1 MSSEQP
7 ETAGYVVDG
16 VEPGRVV
23 RPDSVAELQEVVR
36 EAAAS
41 ASPLIPWGAG
51 TQMGFGNLA
60 GPTALAVDLTR
71 LNQIVEYEPDDLT
84 IGIQAGAT
92 VGATNELLGQH
103 GQFLPAEAADPARAT
118 LGGVFATG
126 IAGPRR
132 FGFGSPRDM
141 VLGISLVLPDGTL
154 ARGGGKVVKNVS
166 GFDLMR
172 LNYGAL
178 GALGIIVQLNLKV
191 LPAARAQRTV
201 LTRYAAVT
209 PALEAA
215 MRVRESTLGP
225 TAIVLVDTAASSAA
239 GLGDAAWT
247 LALRCEAPPAAVTR
261 QADRIREAVSAGAL
275 DSATLDEDA
284 TLATWAALNRALSAE
299 PAMDVVN
306 VRFGV
311 VPSQA
316 AATLDAC
323 AAAAI
328 STGWALE
335 RTADLWSGL
344 SYARLSGPNGMLLG
358 AWRALAHAGSHRSLL
373 SAPAAVKAETDV
385 FGARNEGFPLMEA
398 LKEQFDRA
406 RIFNRGRFIGKL

>member
-1 MSSEQP
+1 MSAEQQD
-7 ETAGYVVDG
+7 ADRFAVDG
-16 VEPGRVV
+16 VRPERVV
-23 RPDSVAELQEVVR
+23 RPESVAELREIVR

-41 ASPLIPWGAG
+41 ESPLIPWGGG

-60 GPTALAVDLTR
+60 GPTALALDLTG
-71 LNQIVEYEPDDLT
+71 LNQVVDYEPDDLT

-92 VGATNELLGQH
+92 VGAANELLGQN

-178 GALGIIVQLNLKV
+178 GSLGIIVQLNLKV

-201 LTRYAAVT
+201 LARYADLA

-225 TAIVLVDTAASSAA
+225 TAITLVDAGAARAA
-239 GLGDAAWT
+239 ELGDAAWT
-247 LALRCEAPPAAVTR
+247 LALRCEAPPEAVTR
-261 QADRIREAVSAGAL
+261 QADRVREEVASGAL
-275 DSATLDEDA
+275 DSAVLEDA
-284 TLATWAALNRALSAE
+284 ATQPTWLALNGALSAE
-299 PAMDVVN
+299 PARAWMN
-306 VRFGV
+306 VRLGV
-311 VPSQA
+311 TPSQA
-316 AATLDAC
+316 AVALEAC
-323 AAAAI
+323 GAAAI
-328 STGWALE
+328 ATGLALE
-335 RTADLWSGL
+335 RTADLGSGL
-344 SYARLSGPNGMLLG
+344 IYARLNGTNGMLLG
-358 AWRALAHAGSHRSLL
+358 AWRGLAHVGSHRSLL
-373 SAPAAVKAETDV
+373 SAPPAVKAETDV

-398 LKEQFDRA
+398 LKEQFDPG
-406 RIFNRGRFIGKL
+406 RIFNRGRFIGRL